1 MKSIENIK
9 EKFGNFILKKE
20 LSKLNRQTKIQNF
33 TTAKVV
39 GFIFDA
45 RSMETYKA
53 SVNFMDF
60 VNAKGINV
68 HGLGIIDNI
77 NQKDA
82 LPYKVNVNYL
92 SLDTLNWFGK
102 AQSESAGDLLRAKFD
117 ILVDISMLDMFA
129 IKYIFA
135 MSNSIFKI
143 TNLGSKAKYADF
155 VIEIDNNESIENFTK
170 HIIHYLDSIKIS

>member
-45 RSMETYKA
+45 RNIDTYKA

-60 VNAKGINV
+60 VNKQGADVN
-68 HGLGIIDNI
+68 GLGIVDTTE
-77 NQKDA
+77 QKEA
-82 LPYKVNVNYL
+82 LPYKGNVNYL
-92 SLDTLNWFGK
+92 SLDTLNWYGK
-102 AQSESAGDLLRAKFD
+102 PQSEPVSDLLRVKFD
-117 ILVDISMLDMFA
+117 ILVDISMSDMFA
-129 IKYIFA
+129 IRYIFA
-135 MSNSIFKI
+135 TSNSIFKI

-155 VIEIDNNESIENFTK
+155 VIEINNNETVENFTK